1 MCQASGK
8 KKIFITFKLTIL
20 HAIDHKLLSVPFSR
34 AGIFVVASSISK
46 VQAK

>member
-1 MCQASGK
+1 MPSIRK
-8 KKIFITFKLTIL
+8 DEIFIIFKLVIL

-34 AGIFVVASSISK
+34 AGKFVVASSISK

>member
-1 MCQASGK
+1 MSSIRKEG
-8 KKIFITFKLTIL
+8 IFLTFKLTIL

-34 AGIFVVASSISK
+34 AGKFVVASSISK